1 MWFYK
6 LVLPFV
12 LKHMTSRGF
21 KENLVKRVN
30 ESVDIPM
37 LTEETEARVF
47 EALHD
52 VILNVLKG
60 L

>member
-1 MWFYK
+1 
-6 LVLPFV
+6 
-12 LKHMTSRGF
+12 MTSRGF